1 MLILNARM
9 VTKKRE
15 FDEMNEMNFRE
26 LPRGDTKKER
36 DFEEIVT
43 SVRRNL

>member
-1 MLILNARM
+1 MKYFRNFETVGFHVRYYRFN
-9 VTKKRE
+9 VEWNE
-15 FDEMNEMNFRE
+15 FK
-26 LPRGDTKKER
+26 RGDTKKER

>member
-1 MLILNARM
+1 MK
-9 VTKKRE
+9 V
-15 FDEMNEMNFRE
+15 MNFRGVT
-26 LPRGDTKKER
+26 RKRKGIDTKKER